1 MIEAFELVRDFAI
14 AKAATPQAV
23 TMPSPFLTPG
33 AQSQL
38 DSLALL
44 SLRRDQTIP
53 TILQLHD
60 EKAGYKEGKV
70 TNTRFGSFPHSTLYD
85 QPWGSQI
92 IASKVDTGSRG
103 RAQSKKLKRKADDLD
118 SSTQAE
124 DKPSPQAAVAAASG
138 FLHLLYPTPELWT
151 ASLPHRTQVVY
162 TPDYSYILHRLR
174 ARPGSTVIEAGAGS
188 GSFTHASVRAVFNG
202 YPSDDQRTHKRRL
215 GKVCSFEFH
224 AQRAEKVRVEV
235 KEHGLE
241 GLVEVTHRDVYE
253 DGFLLGNPKT
263 GNSPKANSIFL
274 DLPAPWL
281 ALKHLVR
288 NPPSGVESPLD
299 ASSPVYIC
307 TFSPCLEQ
315 VQRTISTLRQLGWLN
330 ISMVEVN
337 HRRIDVK
344 RERVG
349 LDYENVRGTVV
360 FPRSVDEAVE
370 RTRALE
376 ERSVLFRASQ
386 NQSDSESTPA
396 LQTETDANKGDT
408 TSKPETDVPA
418 RPQEPEI
425 PLYKQGRLITRS
437 EIDLKNHTSY
447 LVFAVLPREWTEE
460 DEQRCR
466 KKWPSNRV
474 VEPRGPSKSKKQMKK
489 EAKEQRNQQ
498 KEQQGQ
504 PDTESQKE

>member
-1 MIEAFELVRDFAI
+1 
-14 AKAATPQAV
+14 
-23 TMPSPFLTPG
+23 MPSPFLTPG
-33 AQSQL
+33 AKSQL

-53 TILQLHD
+53 TILQLQD
-60 EKAGYKEGKV
+60 EKNPGYKEGKV
-70 TNTRFGSFPHSTLYD
+70 TNTRFGSFPHSTLCD

-103 RAQSKKLKRKADDLD
+103 RTQSKKLKRKADELD

-124 DKPSPQAAVAAASG
+124 DKWTPSPQTPVAAASG

-202 YPSDDQRTHKRRL
+202 YPSDNQPTKKGRL

-224 AQRAEKVRVEV
+224 AQRAGKVRDEV

-253 DGFLLGNPKT
+253 DGFLLGDPKT
-263 GNSPKANSIFL
+263 GKSPRANAIFL

-288 NPPSGVESPLD
+288 NPPSGAESPLD
-299 ASSPVYIC
+299 PSSPVYIC

-315 VQRTISTLRQLGWLN
+315 VQRTISTLRQSGWLG

-337 HRRIDVK
+337 NRRIEVK

-349 LDYENVRGTVV
+349 LEYENIRGTVV
-360 FPRSVDEAVE
+360 FPKSVDEAVE
-370 RTRALE
+370 RTRAVE
-376 ERSVLFRASQ
+376 ERSQLFRAAQ
-386 NQSDSESTPA
+386 NPSDGESTPA
-396 LQTETDANKGDT
+396 PNIESEATKNTS
-408 TSKPETDVPA
+408 TSKPETETLD
-418 RPQEPEI
+418 RRQEPEI
-425 PLYKQGRLITRS
+425 PVYKQGRLMTRS

-460 DEQRCR
+460 DERRCR
-466 KKWPSNRV
+466 EKWPSNRV
-474 VEPRGPSKSKKQMKK
+474 QESQGPLKSKKQLKK
-489 EAKEQRNQQ
+489 EAKEQRNQEKQ
-498 KEQQGQ
+498 AQEQ
-504 PDTESQKE
+504 PETESQRE